1 MPDATAAATPASRL
15 GLMGWFVLTGAAA
28 IAAFS
33 IGMAWLLTSFI
44 ESRLLERDAML
55 SRDFVQSIVNTQ
67 RVSGTF
73 RRGSVEAQPGFTE
86 FFAHVAAMPDVLRAN
101 AYTPERRVLWSSRPE
116 MIGRVF
122 SANEELDRSL
132 AGEVVVHREDDDEA
146 AGEPKA
152 EHMLLGARPSDFVE
166 NYLPVY
172 AEGDRGE
179 GASGARPIGVI
190 ELYRRPLALLQAIR
204 SGQRLVWAGAAIG
217 GLFLFA
223 SLAWYVRRTAQALRE
238 QQSRLVEAEALAMVG
253 EISAAVAHSIRNP
266 LGSLRTSAELQRE
279 LGAEAPPGLA
289 DEVIAQADRIERLVR
304 TLLTYARGPAEP
316 SGQADLGQ
324 ALRDAEA
331 RFRSEFAG
339 QGKPFDAALAPELG
353 AVAVDPVLL
362 AQMLAS
368 MLSNAAEATGPGQ
381 GVKLAAERDGA
392 RVRIVVEDAGAG
404 IAPAQLG
411 DVTRPFFTTK
421 PRGLG
426 LGLALVRR
434 VAERVGGGLQVASAG
449 PGQGTRVTLTLPLH
463 TTAAASP
470 SRP

>member
-1 MPDATAAATPASRL
+1 MPDAASTAAPPRL

-33 IGMAWLLTSFI
+33 VGMAWLLTSFI
-44 ESRLLERDAML
+44 ESRLLERDAVL

-67 RVSGTF
+67 KVADAFSS
-73 RRGSVEAQPGFTE
+73 RGVESQPGFTE

-101 AYTPERRVLWSSRPE
+101 AYTTERRVLWSSRPE

-122 SANEELDRSL
+122 PANDELDRSL
-132 AGEVVVHREDDDEA
+132 AGEVVVHREDDDDA
-146 AGEPKA
+146 AKDPKA

-172 AEGDRGE
+172 GE
-179 GASGARPIGVI
+179 AGERPIGVI
-190 ELYRRPLALLQAIR
+190 ELYRRPLALLEAIR
-204 SGQRLVWAGAAIG
+204 SGQRLVWAGALIG

-223 SLAWYVRRTAQALRE
+223 SLAWYVRRTARALRE
-238 QQSRLVEAEALAMVG
+238 QQSLLVEAEALAMVG

-266 LGSLRTSAELQRE
+266 LGSLRSSAELQRE
-279 LGAEAPPGLA
+279 LGADAPPGLA
-289 DEVIAQADRIERLVR
+289 DEVIAQADRIEHLVR
-304 TLLTYARGPAEP
+304 TLLTYARGPAEAN
-316 SGQADLGQ
+316 GQADLGQ

-339 QGKPFDAALAPELG
+339 QGKPFEAALAPELG

-381 GVKLAAERDGA
+381 RVRLSAARDGA

-411 DVTRPFFTTK
+411 EVTRPFFTTK

-434 VAERVGGGLQVASAG
+434 VAERLGGGLQVDSAG
-449 PGQGTRVTLTLPLH
+449 PGLGTRVALTLPLRDGRASRENAPSSIRR
-463 TTAAASP
+463 TT
-470 SRP
+470 